1 MSEGKKSSSTQN
13 ILNVIIVIICGAIMG
28 LFIYDYIHKNDEIAE
43 LRKAEFKR
51 TEDETQ
57 QNEAKLK
64 KLAMIYKEASHNN
77 KAIKEIIGKDTADEL
92 GISDESSTN
101 NGVVA
106 DDVSKKLSPIFD
118 ELEKKQGI
126 TDKKLDKIMN
136 DLLDMLEKE
145 NKKTAKLRNEMK
157 LSIEQER
164 KIEEKLQT
172 DLEETQKIVA
182 DMNGLLNELKAK
194 YIDAKKD
201 DSAIGDIIRCAS
213 APAEFL
219 RNTLTFD
226 WFSGTDKKRAELK
239 YDLKQRLILDRYNTI
254 DSPNELKNLKKQ
266 QRVYNL
272 ERLRR
277 ADTRFRIRQVKPVET
292 KTVIEV
298 SEPEVIR

>member
-1 MSEGKKSSSTQN
+1 
-13 ILNVIIVIICGAIMG
+13 
-28 LFIYDYIHKNDEIAE
+28 
-43 LRKAEFKR
+43 
-51 TEDETQ
+51 
-57 QNEAKLK
+57 
-64 KLAMIYKEASHNN
+64 
-77 KAIKEIIGKDTADEL
+77 
-92 GISDESSTN
+92 
-101 NGVVA
+101 
-106 DDVSKKLSPIFD
+106 
-118 ELEKKQGI
+118 
-126 TDKKLDKIMN
+126 MN